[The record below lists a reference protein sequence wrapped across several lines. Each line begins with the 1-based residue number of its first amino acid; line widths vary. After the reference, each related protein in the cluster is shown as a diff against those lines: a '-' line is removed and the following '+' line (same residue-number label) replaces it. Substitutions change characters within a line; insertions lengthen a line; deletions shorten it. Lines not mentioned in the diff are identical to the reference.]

1 MPLDFTKLDQT
12 DLAPSRRPTTGREGS
27 RHFVHIYEDDSSLV
41 DSVTTFLS
49 RAIEVGDPVIV
60 IPRRVHAEAFAEA
73 LTSTGIDIRRA
84 REEGRYHTLGSD
96 EALARFMVDGMPVPA
111 LFMESIGGLIE
122 SVSSG
127 MKVRVFGEMV
137 ADLWADGRIPAAM
150 RVEELW
156 NDLASISN
164 FELFC
169 AYPADVFRD
178 AELTSLS
185 QVCRQHTQVIPPVIK
200 ERP

>member
-1 MPLDFTKLDQT
+1 MPLDFRKLDQT
-12 DLAPSRRPTTGREGS
+12 ILAPSRRPTIGREGR

-41 DSVTTFLS
+41 DSVTTFLA
-49 RAIEVGDPVIV
+49 RGIESGDAVIV
-60 IPRRVHAEAFAEA
+60 IAGRVHSEAFDDA
-73 LTSTGIDIRRA
+73 LTSSGIDIRRA
-84 REEGRYHTLGSD
+84 REEGRYQSLGSD

-122 SVSSG
+122 SVSSDR
-127 MKVRVFGEMV
+127 KVRVFGEMV

-156 NDLASISN
+156 NDLASISS

-169 AYPADVFRD
+169 AYPADAFRD
-178 AELTSLS
+178 TELTSLTHM
-185 QVCRQHTQVIPPVIK
+185 CRQHTQVIPPVIK